1 MMLASLQPDSIT
13 CCTGRPK
20 LLTNRIIY
28 TKCVSTE
35 RYSQFAYLI
44 KLVFRP
50 INSYLYAANQCSV
63 GHAKNNNNA
72 VRSQL

>member
-1 MMLASLQPDSIT
+1 MLASLQPNPAA

-35 RYSQFAYLI
+35 RYSQCACLI
-44 KLVFRP
+44 QLVFRP
-50 INSYLYAANQCSV
+50 INSYLYAANQCIY
-63 GHAKNNNNA
+63 GYAKTITKQPGYA
-72 VRSQL
+72 F